1 MQCADRNAN
10 DKVKILSGGSSGVGH
25 DKKKRK
31 KTKRPRSL
39 ASTEEKPG
47 EFLRRPSSHSH
58 GEQSAVL
65 MPLENMIGSTEKL
78 AHIHEGLSTHLTQKN
93 HDEKDI
99 RKLALELAI
108 TRSSEVKT
116 NKVLHHDYV
125 LVHKTG
131 DSFNLHEK
139 MRKKYESELHDQGFR
154 LDRKYTADKT
164 FVVLHCSFERL
175 CEEAEKVSLEMPLE
189 GVS

>member
-10 DKVKILSGGSSGVGH
+10 DTVKILNGDSGVGH
-25 DKKKRK
+25 DKRKRK
-31 KTKRPRSL
+31 KTKRPRYLS
-39 ASTEEKPG
+39 STEEQPG
-47 EFLRRPSSHSH
+47 GYCRQPSSHSH
-58 GEQSAVL
+58 GEQSARL
-65 MPLENMIGSTEKL
+65 MPLENMIGGVEKL
-78 AHIHEGLSTHLTQKN
+78 AHIHEGLSTHDTQKN

-99 RKLALELAI
+99 RKLALQLAI
-108 TRSSEVKT
+108 TKSSEAKT

-131 DSFNLHEK
+131 DNSNVREK

>member
-10 DKVKILSGGSSGVGH
+10 DTVKILNGDSGVGY

-31 KTKRPRSL
+31 KTKRPRDL
-39 ASTEEKPG
+39 TSTEEQPG
-47 EFLRRPSSHSH
+47 EYLRQPSSHSH
-58 GEQSAVL
+58 GEQSATL
-65 MPLENMIGSTEKL
+65 MPLENMIGSVEKL
-78 AHIHEGLSTHLTQKN
+78 AHIHEGLNTHHTQKN

-99 RKLALELAI
+99 RKLVLQLAI
-108 TRSSEVKT
+108 TKSSEVKT

-131 DSFNLHEK
+131 DNSNVREK
-139 MRKKYESELHDQGFR
+139 MRKKYETELHDQGFR